1 MAAVAQ
7 ASVALMFERLVER
20 AEQAGKRRAAAI
32 GADLAERMGSE
43 LPDGVEVEATTAG
56 VRLSG
61 RRIGARFALEPGLRW
76 LLARMR

>member
-56 VRLSG
+56 CG
-61 RRIGARFALEPGLRW
+61 FPAGASARGSRSSPGCAGCWRG
-76 LLARMR
+76 